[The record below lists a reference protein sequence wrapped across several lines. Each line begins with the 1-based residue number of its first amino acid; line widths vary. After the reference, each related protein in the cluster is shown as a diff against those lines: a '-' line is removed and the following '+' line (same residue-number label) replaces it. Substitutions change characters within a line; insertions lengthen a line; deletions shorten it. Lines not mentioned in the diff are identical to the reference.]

1 MKKATFTVNGA
12 EVVFTEVIA
21 VINGDETE
29 AVLIHDEND
38 IYNDGD
44 VITADYAMFP
54 ETDDAAFILENSN
67 TTEYFT
73 VENGKYIVNE

>member
-12 EVVFTEVIA
+12 EVVFTEVIV

-54 ETDDAAFILENSN
+54 RNRRRRSVHSRKQQHNRIFHR
-67 TTEYFT
+67 
-73 VENGKYIVNE
+73 